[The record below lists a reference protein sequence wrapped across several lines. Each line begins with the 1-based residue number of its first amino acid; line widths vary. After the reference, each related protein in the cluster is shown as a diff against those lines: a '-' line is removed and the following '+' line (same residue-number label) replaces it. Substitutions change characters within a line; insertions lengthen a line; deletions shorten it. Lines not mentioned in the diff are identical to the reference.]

1 MKVFKE
7 LYNYRELLKTNVRKE
22 VRGKYKNSFLGVLWS
37 FLNPLFQLL
46 VYSVIFGSLLGGGNP
61 TYHIYVCVALIPWT
75 FFTSAIQQADFT
87 VIANRKYNT
96 KSIFPESNT
105 SHFGCNQWSYKFYNI
120 NNNNFSVMYDIW
132 FRINMA
138 CSIISSY
145 IISTICTHIRNFFY
159 SISNNCVCKRLRTY
173 YWSCNDGSILCN
185 TNCI

>member
-7 LYNYRELLKTNVRKE
+7 LYNYRELLKTNVKKE

-87 VIANRKYNT
+87 VVANREYNT
-96 KSIFPESNT
+96 KGIFPKVNT
-105 SHFGCNQWSYKFYNI
+105 SYF
-120 NNNNFSVMYDIW
+120 
-132 FRINMA
+132 
-138 CSIISSY
+138 
-145 IISTICTHIRNFFY
+145 
-159 SISNNCVCKRLRTY
+159 
-173 YWSCNDGSILCN
+173 SCN
-185 TNCI
+185 